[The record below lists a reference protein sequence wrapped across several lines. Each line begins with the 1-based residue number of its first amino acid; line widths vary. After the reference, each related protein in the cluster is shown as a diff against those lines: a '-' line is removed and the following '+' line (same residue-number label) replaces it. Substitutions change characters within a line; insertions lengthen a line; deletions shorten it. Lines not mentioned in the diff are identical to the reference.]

1 MKMNTRFS
9 ALSALALASVIGVT
23 GVLWAGQQERQESDR
38 PDIRVHAG
46 GVDVV
51 ADVERQRAQSKAVIF
66 RASALIGMNVQNA
79 AEKELGEIHDLT
91 INGNTGEIEYA
102 AISFGGF
109 AGVGDKL
116 FAVPWEAMQLKQVGE
131 REDDKWVAV
140 MDVTKETLEASKGFN
155 KENWPE
161 SADDRTFPIAER
173 QVDTIPRR

>member
-1 MKMNTRFS
+1 MNTRVS
-9 ALSALALASVIGVT
+9 ALSVLALASAIGLT
-23 GVLWAGQQERQESDR
+23 GVLWAGQQDRQDQER
-38 PDIRVHAG
+38 PDVRVQAG
-46 GVDVV
+46 GVDVQ
-51 ADVERQRAQSKAVIF
+51 ADVERQRDLQSKPVIF

-91 INGNTGEIEYA
+91 INGNTGQIEYA

-109 AGVGDKL
+109 AGIGDKL

-131 REDDKWVAV
+131 PEDDKWVVV

-161 SADDRTFPIAER
+161 SADDGTFPIAKR
-173 QVDTIPRR
+173 QVETTPRR